1 MAAWRRI
8 TVGNGGK
15 GALPM
20 ASRRTFGF
28 GPSRQ
33 VRPSC
38 SRWKAAGIA
47 AQAMRGSIGL
57 THQLRLGMPARER
70 TRGGAIRETDI
81 ANREGQRV
89 VRDSASLTSER
100 ERAEFRGSGE
110 QPASW
115 RSVKYPVGE
124 RQAACRISWPKR
136 RGSDRGAHAG
146 MGSCCLA
153 QLGRAIAWKAV
164 GAGSSPAIATTSMN
178 ETQRRVPVRAE
189 SGSRPKP
196 PGNSAVPKPQAEGP
210 WRNAAR
216 LGSPHSEPARL
227 TVSELPTRYAA
238 RVNRH
243 TPKKA
248 VMVAYVGAGFGW
260 AAVDRRATVA
270 RQRGRYSRQRVAV
283 NDVVSVVLFFGPVAQ
298 QAEHATDNRE
308 GDRSNRSRS
317 TTLWE

>member
-1 MAAWRRI
+1 MSSLA
-8 TVGNGGK
+8 K
-15 GALPM
+15 P
-20 ASRRTFGF
+20 
-28 GPSRQ
+28 
-33 VRPSC
+33 
-38 SRWKAAGIA
+38 AGIA
-47 AQAMRGSIGL
+47 AKRCAEVARL
-57 THQLRLGMPARER
+57 THRLWSGMQARER
-70 TRGGAIRETDI
+70 PRGGATRG
-81 ANREGQRV
+81 ANVVNREGQRV
-89 VRDSASLTSER
+89 VRGSASLTSER
-100 ERAEFRGSGE
+100 ARAGFRGSGE

-115 RSVKYPVGE
+115 RPVKYPVGE
-124 RQAACRISWPKR
+124 RQAACCISWPKR
-136 RGSDRGAHAG
+136 RAKR
-146 MGSCCLA
+146 
-153 QLGRAIAWKAV
+153 LGRARRNGALCRLAQWQSFVSKTMV
-164 GAGSSPAIATTSMN
+164 AGSNPVLATNAKGKDVS
-178 ETQRRVPVRAE
+178 RRVSK
-189 SGSRPKP
+189 SGLMPKP
-196 PGNSAVPKPQAEGP
+196 PGNSAVRKPQADGP
-210 WRNAAR
+210 WQNTAR
-216 LGSPHSEPARL
+216 SGGPCSEPARL